1 MECKNK
7 LTEVLEINL
16 VTKHTNMWGK
26 NILNYDTK
34 SNNLKDGL
42 ILLENNLNI
51 IRKENNI

>member
-1 MECKNK
+1 MKCKNK

-26 NILNYDTK
+26 KILNYDTK
-34 SNNLKDGL
+34 SDNLKDGL